1 MGKDA
6 FGEPLMVDLA
16 SMPHMLVAGST
27 GAGKS
32 VFINSVLISLLL
44 KLNPNDLKL
53 ILIDPKQLE
62 LALYASLPHLIMP
75 VVTDAKKASVSLMWA
90 VQEME
95 RRYTIMKTLGEE
107 H

>member
-62 LALYASLPHLIMP
+62 LSSLCLLPHLIMP
-75 VVTDAKKASVSLMWA
+75 VVTDAKSKYILLCA

-95 RRYTIMKTLGEE
+95 RRYSIMKTLLA
-107 H
+107 